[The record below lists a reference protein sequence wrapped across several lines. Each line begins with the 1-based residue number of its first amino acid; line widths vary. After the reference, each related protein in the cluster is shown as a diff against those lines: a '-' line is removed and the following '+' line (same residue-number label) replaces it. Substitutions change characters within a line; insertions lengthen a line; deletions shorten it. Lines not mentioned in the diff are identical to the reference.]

1 MKEDRWMGE
10 RFWRLCGV
18 VAVLAMTTQLGCG
31 TFEFK
36 GGGIRSVAAGSA
48 SYLAVYAGGG
58 GEKLVFAIFTN
69 VDSDGNTASAGSGW
83 AGTVTRNEGKSID
96 YQGDA
101 DGIIIDGTTFKYAEG
116 RVFLVAAEGDTI
128 TVTQLDLPVGENN
141 YGKEFDRLADSDE
154 VQEFLARAESVD
166 DSAADAEGSRESAE

>member
-1 MKEDRWMGE
+1 MGTC
-10 RFWRLCGV
+10 FARLCGLI
-18 VAVLAMTTQLGCG
+18 ALLAMTTQLGCG

-36 GGGIRSVAAGSA
+36 GGGIRSVAAGSS

-69 VDSDGNTASAGSGW
+69 VNSIGNTASAGSSW
-83 AGTVTRNEGKSID
+83 AGAVTRTNGKSID

-101 DGIIIDGTTFKYAEG
+101 DGIIIDGTTYQYADG

-128 TVTQLDLPVGENN
+128 TVTQLNLPVGESK
-141 YGKEFDRLADSDE
+141 YDEDFDRLAESDE
-154 VQEFLARAESVD
+154 VKDFLAPPAPADQSTAE
-166 DSAADAEGSRESAE
+166 AEGSPESPE